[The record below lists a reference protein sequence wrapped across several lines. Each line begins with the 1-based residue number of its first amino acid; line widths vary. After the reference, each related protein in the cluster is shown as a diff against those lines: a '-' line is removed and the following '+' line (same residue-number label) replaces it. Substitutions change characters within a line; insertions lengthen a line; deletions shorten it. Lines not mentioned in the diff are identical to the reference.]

1 MLHDTKEFDT
11 LYITDRNDWRN
22 WLKINHESVNEIWL
36 IYYKKDTGKKRIPY
50 NDAVEEA
57 LCFGWIDTTVRKVD
71 DEIYIQKY
79 LPRKKNSKLSEI
91 NKKRAEKMISEGKMT
106 QAGQEK
112 IDSAKKNGNWEN
124 AYGKKEK
131 QEIPDDLLKALSKNE
146 KALTNFLNF
155 AKGYQNTY
163 IYWLN
168 DAKKTETRIRRMNK
182 IIERASKNLKPGMM

>member
-36 IYYKKDTGKKRIPY
+36 IYYKKHTGKKRIPY

-71 DEIYIQKY
+71 DEIYMQKY
-79 LPRKKNSKLSEI
+79 LPGKKYSKWSEI

-131 QEIPDDLLKALSKNE
+131 QEIPDDLLKAL
-146 KALTNFLNF
+146 
-155 AKGYQNTY
+155 
-163 IYWLN
+163 
-168 DAKKTETRIRRMNK
+168 
-182 IIERASKNLKPGMM
+182 